1 MDMKQTILTRRSCR
15 SFTGE
20 QITESECTALL
31 EAANAAPVA
40 NGNYSDVKISVIQ
53 DQELLAKIE
62 AAVCAAMPA
71 VGAHP
76 IYHAPTAILI
86 SGRKGEGPNAAIPY
100 CNASCIVENILL
112 EATDLGLGSIYLFAV
127 PAVMQMLPELCELA
141 GVPSGFMPIAMA
153 AVGKGTDGLAARE
166 ADRTKIET
174 VRL

>member
-71 VGAHP
+71 VGA
-76 IYHAPTAILI
+76 
-86 SGRKGEGPNAAIPY
+86 
-100 CNASCIVENILL
+100 
-112 EATDLGLGSIYLFAV
+112 
-127 PAVMQMLPELCELA
+127 VMQMLPELCELA

>member
-62 AAVCAAMPA
+62 AAVSAAMPA

-86 SGRKGEGPNAAIPY
+86 SGRKGEAAIPY

>member
-71 VGAHP
+71 ARSGDCP
-76 IYHAPTAILI
+76 KKIFISYMSYPSICR
-86 SGRKGEGPNAAIPY
+86 SGRDAD
-100 CNASCIVENILL
+100 AS
-112 EATDLGLGSIYLFAV
+112 
-127 PAVMQMLPELCELA
+127 
-141 GVPSGFMPIAMA
+141 
-153 AVGKGTDGLAARE
+153 
-166 ADRTKIET
+166 
-174 VRL
+174 

>member
-40 NGNYSDVKISVIQ
+40 NGNYSDVKISVI
-53 DQELLAKIE
+53 
-62 AAVCAAMPA
+62 
-71 VGAHP
+71 
-76 IYHAPTAILI
+76 
-86 SGRKGEGPNAAIPY
+86 
-100 CNASCIVENILL
+100 
-112 EATDLGLGSIYLFAV
+112 
-127 PAVMQMLPELCELA
+127 
-141 GVPSGFMPIAMA
+141 
-153 AVGKGTDGLAARE
+153 LAARE